1 MASENKSQN
10 DHGKLLALLLFV
22 GAGALVLMSMGSE
35 DKKSGPGQAPA
46 SVKSEKFE
54 KNVNKHLMLTNE
66 NMEMQRRRMEIENA
80 RTGSDFN
87 STRAQTTY
95 ENPSGGV
102 DLSTD
107 SRAAEVAKE
116 LGRGDRQ
123 EDQPMNPHEVI
134 QKELFNQQ
142 QNAEYTQ
149 AYKEEYARQF
159 IENARRGGYKVILD
173 DQYRVKQV
181 IPIRRETAGEG
192 SSENFDLSS
201 GFAR

>member
-1 MASENKSQN
+1 MASEKKSQN

-22 GAGALVLMSMGSE
+22 GAGALVLMSMGPE
-35 DKKSGPGQAPA
+35 EKRTAGQAPA

-66 NMEMQRRRMEIENA
+66 NIEMQRRRMEIENA
-80 RTGSDFN
+80 RSNGDFN
-87 STRAQTTY
+87 STKAQATY
-95 ENPSGGV
+95 EAPSGGV

-107 SRAAEVAKE
+107 SRASDVARE

-159 IENARRGGYKVILD
+159 VENARRGGYKVILD

-181 IPIRRETAGEG
+181 VPLRRDTAGEG
-192 SSENFDLSS
+192 SGEMFDVTS
-201 GFAR
+201 GLAR